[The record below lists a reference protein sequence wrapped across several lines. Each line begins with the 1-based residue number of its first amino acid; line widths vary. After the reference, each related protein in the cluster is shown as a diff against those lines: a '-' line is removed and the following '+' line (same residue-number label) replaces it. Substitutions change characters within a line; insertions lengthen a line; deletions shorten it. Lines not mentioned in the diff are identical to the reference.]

1 MILNREQLLE
11 IKTFIEKKGF
21 TYIDVQM
28 EILDHVASSV
38 EEKMTNKPDLDFE
51 NALNQT
57 YKDFGVLGFSVIA
70 DGIVNAIRKRYNRF
84 FWKNFCSF
92 FGYKYI
98 LLLCLSAFA
107 IYNLQGIIGR
117 ENFSIIYVVAML
129 LITAILLLYSW
140 GDSIY
145 KKYMSYKC
153 GASFLTFLGSF
164 LLFTNFAINHVPP
177 AATIFALNWCQVI
190 ASLSVVF
197 TAAYFISGIKTS
209 KIGIRDSRLLM
220 EKYRLLYS

>member
-1 MILNREQLLE
+1 MTLNKEQLLE
-11 IKTFIEKKGF
+11 IKVFIEKKGF
-21 TYIDVQM
+21 TYVDVQM

-38 EEKMTNKPDLDFE
+38 EEQMTDKPELDFE

-57 YKDFGVLGFSVIA
+57 YKGFGVLGFSVMA
-70 DGIVNAIRKRYNRF
+70 DGIANTIRKKYNRF

-98 LLLCLSAFA
+98 LLLCLSAFG
-107 IYNLQGIIGR
+107 IYKIQGVIGR
-117 ENFSIIYVVAML
+117 ENFTIIYVVAML

-164 LLFTNFAINHVPP
+164 LLFTNFAINHVSP
-177 AATIFALNWCQVI
+177 AATILALNWCQVI
-190 ASLSVVF
+190 ASLSVVL
-197 TAAYFISGIKTS
+197 TTIYFISGISTS
-209 KIGIRDSRLLM
+209 KTGIRDSQLLM
-220 EKYRLLYS
+220 EKYKLLYA